1 MSQAVQKTES
11 VPNHTIDPATGFV
24 ESLGYASAFDAQRK
38 IKFLEVFRTQGLG
51 LYRTCRALGLSTST
65 IHQHY
70 RIDPVFKQLY
80 DEAKTEY
87 TDELEAT
94 SRVNALNP
102 KSVIERIFQLK
113 ALLPEKYGDQ
123 KNSQPPQITINIDS
137 KLIEDARDRAKILD
151 VDQIV
156 EGQVVASA
164 NQEGDRRIT
173 PADPVESDHTPSVS
187 STSTDNG

>member
-1 MSQAVQKTES
+1 MAERTES

-38 IKFLEVFRTQGLG
+38 TKFLEVFRSQGLG
-51 LYRTCRALGLSTST
+51 LFRTCRALGLSVST

-70 RIDPVFKQLY
+70 KIDPVFRQLY

-123 KNSQPPQITINIDS
+123 KTSGPPQITINIDS
-137 KLIEDARDRAKILD
+137 SVIEAAKARAQIIDAEI
-151 VDQIV
+151 VDTQLT
-156 EGQVVASA
+156 ESASK
-164 NQEGDRRIT
+164 EGDRRIT
-173 PADPVESDHTPSVS
+173 GADPLDKPPSATS
-187 STSTDNG
+187 STTIGER